1 MPHAINNLGSKDMKP
16 KIERVS
22 QDLIKA
28 APEYISETTFGFL
41 IDLWLE
47 SFYQNLPTIRANP
60 SITELPKISKQPCIL
75 IGGGPSLTQYNHLEM
90 IRQSGWKHPIFCCDK
105 MFRETIRK
113 GIVPQI
119 VSSVDGSPKLAQ
131 FYTGLEHNKQASL
144 VKAVFS
150 LIVHPKTVHAWGRKA
165 YWFTPIMDAVI
176 GPKKGANKKTVTW
189 ILHSLSRGKAMMS
202 GTGQVGSFLWN
213 LAAELDA
220 SPIILVG
227 FDFSEQ
233 VQDKA
238 DAVYFQPLTHMF
250 LQETKG
256 DVKAAQDKAALLH
269 QVEENPDFH
278 RFYLVN
284 PIWKRYRETL
294 KKHITSSKIHTINCT
309 ENGCLHTQAITCK
322 NFEAMPLEKALKKYS
337 Q

>member
-1 MPHAINNLGSKDMKP
+1 MT
-16 KIERVS
+16 E
-22 QDLIKA
+22 DLIKA
-28 APEYISETTFGFL
+28 APEYISETTYNFL
-41 IDLWLE
+41 VDLWLE

-60 SITELPKISKQPCIL
+60 SVSELPKISKQPCIL

-90 IRQSGWKHPIFCCDK
+90 IRQSGWKHPVFCCDK
-105 MFRETIRK
+105 MFRETIRT
-113 GIVPQI
+113 GIIPSI

-150 LIVHPKTVHAWGRKA
+150 LIVHPKTIRAWGRKA

-176 GPKKGANKKTVTW
+176 GPKKKLNKKTITW
-189 ILHSLSRGKAMMS
+189 LLHSLSKGKAMMS

-238 DAVYFQPLTHMF
+238 DAVYFQPMTRMF
-250 LQETKG
+250 LQQTKG

-269 QVEENPDFH
+269 QVEENPDFISEVDLPPYFKKGEH
-278 RFYLVN
+278 PQYLVN

-294 KKHITSSKIHTINCT
+294 KKHITSSRIHTINCT
-309 ENGCLHTQAITCK
+309 ENGCLHTAAITCK
-322 NFEAMPLEKALKKYS
+322 NFEAMPLETALSEYS
-337 Q
+337 